1 MLQSMGLQNSDVTEQ
16 LNSEILLGFKLVL
29 VTVSVI
35 AGKNIPFSYSICLS
49 LSFISLVTQSA

>member
-1 MLQSMGLQNSDVTEQ
+1 MLQSVGLQRSDVTEQ
-16 LNSEILLGFKLVL
+16 LNNEIFLGFELML

-35 AGKNIPFSYSICLS
+35 ADKNIPFSYSFCLS